1 MSINVITNSVS
12 IFDFRYWDQ
21 SSKARELIS
30 TRRSDL
36 LHVINEGKLLKKNL
50 MIFADHPCKL
60 RLEPNLKWAVMGLE
74 LLISE
79 DAWKVETGYA
89 KSMTNLYRNTKTIY
103 HLAVRSTVYSD
114 VLANI
119 KICLSGANKEV
130 ASFKIS

>member
-1 MSINVITNSVS
+1 MLSPI
-12 IFDFRYWDQ
+12 RYR
-21 SSKARELIS
+21 SLIS
-30 TRRSDL
+30 DIEIKAARAGNSFRQGGATF

-79 DAWKVETGYA
+79 VAWKVETGYA